1 MTYSH
6 FVKMHLRFRFYP
18 TIKQAA
24 MLAKVFGACRWTY
37 NTMLRI
43 RTDSYAK
50 GVTINY
56 VRSAK
61 MFTEMRHAPE
71 TNWLEGI
78 SSVPP
83 QQALRHLQNAFQRFF
98 DKKNGYP
105 KFKTKN
111 SRQSAEYTASGF
123 TFRNGVLSV
132 AQLGPID
139 VRWSRKFSSSPTTVT
154 ITKHP
159 SGRYYA
165 TLVLD
170 EVVEHLPKTDA
181 AVGIDLGINRLA
193 TLSNGER
200 IPNPRHL
207 RKQFVKLARLQK
219 RYARRKNGSGR
230 KQRTQQ
236 AIAVVYEKIANSRR
250 DYLHK
255 ATTEIVRNFDFVA
268 VEDLNVKGM
277 LHNRCVSLA
286 LSDVGMAG
294 FVKMLGYKCE
304 WYGKTFVMV
313 DRFFPSSKRCS
324 SCGYIAESMP
334 LREREWVCPECGV
347 THDRDE
353 NAAHN
358 ILAAGHAVAAQGER
372 VRPVRALA
380 RKGIS
385 RRTVNQVEQGTA

>member
-1 MTYSH
+1 
-6 FVKMHLRFRFYP
+6 
-18 TIKQAA
+18 
-24 MLAKVFGACRWTY
+24 
-37 NTMLRI
+37 MLRI